1 MICILTYSHQICTT
15 AVDLRYGGHQQDEKQ
30 NTVMS
35 GPYRV
40 ACTPTQ
46 SLRCRVER
54 LVLTNFRL
62 EKIVDTR
69 FYRVG
74 RILQE
79 AIVVDGSNAIGYRND
94 CFGITKKPTEVA
106 KNEHSQSPI
115 GEREPP
121 WERY

>member
-1 MICILTYSHQICTT
+1 M
-15 AVDLRYGGHQQDEKQ
+15 
-30 NTVMS
+30 
-35 GPYRV
+35 
-40 ACTPTQ
+40 
-46 SLRCRVER
+46 
-54 LVLTNFRL
+54 LTNFRL

-94 CFGITKKPTEVA
+94 CFGTTKKPKRVIEVA
-106 KNEHSQSPI
+106 RNEHSQSPI